1 MALVPILKTLPS
13 TSRVL
18 KVLKPQTKVLISMQR
33 AIESSMIVIN
43 FQTTKDNQIAN
54 ASARQ
59 EIVLATT
66 DSINLE
72 QHRARELMEH
82 VQEGDSKMPLLLIK
96 LKINSSLT
104 TRTSRSTI
112 RILMTWWITLC
123 SLRAKVKVRKT
134 RRRPRKESLM
144 KSTMKRVRPQW
155 LIHLSQIIWTSSI
168 RRTSPPTQLKR
179 QAQRHLHRN
188 PVNPWLRLKRK
199 LRHLQPKH
207 SRVSLQLLHL
217 SQLHKSPQWR
227 RDQLRASW
235 MLTVVVKGLPKAWLV
250 REMMPSSELRQ
261 QLQSTLRKC
270 MRQIV

>member
-112 RILMTWWITLC
+112 RILMT
-123 SLRAKVKVRKT
+123 
-134 RRRPRKESLM
+134 
-144 KSTMKRVRPQW
+144 
-155 LIHLSQIIWTSSI
+155 
-168 RRTSPPTQLKR
+168 
-179 QAQRHLHRN
+179 
-188 PVNPWLRLKRK
+188 
-199 LRHLQPKH
+199 
-207 SRVSLQLLHL
+207 
-217 SQLHKSPQWR
+217 
-227 RDQLRASW
+227 
-235 MLTVVVKGLPKAWLV
+235 
-250 REMMPSSELRQ
+250 
-261 QLQSTLRKC
+261 
-270 MRQIV
+270 